1 MIPDLGGLRVF
12 STGGDDVQKLYFI
25 LIGSVFILSILFAI
39 IIWRQTIKFEKKAL
53 VAKQAKEEY
62 LKQLML
68 EQEEERRLAELRLQE
83 ELQQNS
89 EEVPEE
95 DAEINQTGLTED
107 NPEVKPEDQQE

>member
-1 MIPDLGGLRVF
+1 MR
-12 STGGDDVQKLYFI
+12 GGDDVQKLYFI

-68 EQEEERRLAELRLQE
+68 EQEEERRLAEIKLQE
-83 ELQQNS
+83 ELQQKA
-89 EEVPEE
+89 EDEMLQE
-95 DAEINQTGLTED
+95 DAAISQPDETDD
-107 NPEVKPEDQQE
+107 NPEAKPGDHKE

>member
-1 MIPDLGGLRVF
+1 M
-12 STGGDDVQKLYFI
+12 QKLYFI

-53 VAKQAKEEY
+53 AAKQAKEEY

-83 ELQQNS
+83 ELQENLQ
-89 EEVPEE
+89 EEMPEE
-95 DAEINQTGLTED
+95 DVAISLPGETED
-107 NPEVKPEDQQE
+107 NLEVKP